1 MNNYNEILKEYA
13 DEVHKNLK
21 LVDLLISYKEKLDKI
36 KSICETWN
44 YYLPDEALE
53 ELKEILNE

>member
-44 YYLPDEALE
+44 
-53 ELKEILNE
+53 